1 MIDEK
6 NGESRT
12 RGRLWPLFI
21 GLPIIAIIAVTA
33 VIFAGGGNDETRNA
47 GQDQQAAGGEERAS
61 GGGDESGDGRLG
73 HPSLGDADA
82 PVVMVEYSDYQ

>member
-1 MIDEK
+1 MTDEK
-6 NGESRT
+6 NGENRT

-21 GLPIIAIIAVTA
+21 GLPIIAIIAVAA
-33 VIFAGGGNDETRNA
+33 VIFAGGERTPQTA

-73 HPSLGDADA
+73 HPALGRADA

>member
-1 MIDEK
+1 MTDEK

-47 GQDQQAAGGEERAS
+47 GQDQQAS
-61 GGGDESGDGRLG
+61 GGDESGDGRLG